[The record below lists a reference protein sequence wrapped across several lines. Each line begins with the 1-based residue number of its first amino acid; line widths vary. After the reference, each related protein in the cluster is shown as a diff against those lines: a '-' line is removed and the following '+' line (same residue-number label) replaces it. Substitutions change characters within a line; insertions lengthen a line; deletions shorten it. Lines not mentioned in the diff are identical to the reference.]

1 MQPGRN
7 PPDQRTL
14 EGAVSRVVG
23 SDRHHDQDVRPPHA
37 APGGRPVASTAEP
50 APSQPARRSV
60 LKAIGLAG
68 ATAAVAGTGALS
80 YRVFDSAALAPGGG
94 RAYDPWRSWVTGT
107 GPLGAVAC
115 AVLAANPHNTQP
127 WVFHVTDTAM
137 ELFADSQRTI
147 GTVDPLLR
155 EQHIGLG
162 CALENLVLGCRAR
175 GLEPS
180 VALLPDGGAGGRV
193 AHVSL
198 TPGATTTGPAYEAIG
213 RRHTNRGP
221 YAATGLPD
229 QVLAALVD
237 TSDLPGVAVHW
248 VTAPA
253 EMAVLGRLMGDAA
266 LALTQDEQQSQ
277 DSFAW
282 FTGSND
288 EIQQRRDGMTLD
300 AQGLSPLILSL
311 GKLLPA
317 SSRTAGDAFWV
328 DQTLTV
334 QTRTAAAYGVVTAAD
349 GHDRT
354 SQLAAGR
361 LLQRVHLT
369 ATARGIA
376 LQPMNQVT
384 ERIDRESTTG
394 AAATFGPRLARL
406 LPAGAQ
412 PLVAFRVG
420 YPLREALPSPR
431 RTIAAVTR

>member
-1 MQPGRN
+1 MSRTVKRDR
-7 PPDQRTL
+7 PPADQ
-14 EGAVSRVVG
+14 EI
-23 SDRHHDQDVRPPHA
+23 RPPHPGPVEDA
-37 APGGRPVASTAEP
+37 AASTADP
-50 APSQPARRSV
+50 AEQAPHQHARRSI

-68 ATAAVAGTGALS
+68 ATVAVAGTGALS
-80 YRVFDSAALAPGGG
+80 YRVFDSAALAPSGGH
-94 RAYDPWRSWVTGT
+94 AYEPWRSWSSGT

-127 WVFHVTDTAM
+127 WVFHVTDTAIDV
-137 ELFADSQRTI
+137 FADPQRTI
-147 GTVDPLLR
+147 GTVDPVLR

-175 GLEPS
+175 GLEPH
-180 VALLPDGGAGGRV
+180 VTLLPGGGAGGLV
-193 AHVSL
+193 AHLSL
-198 TPGATTTGPAYEAIG
+198 SPGATTTGPVYEAIG

-221 YAATGLPD
+221 YAGTPLPAS
-229 QVLAALVD
+229 VLAALVD
-237 TSDLPGVAVHW
+237 TSELAGVAVHW
-248 VTAPA
+248 VTGPDETSA
-253 EMAVLGRLMGDAA
+253 LGRLMGDAA
-266 LALTQDEQQSQ
+266 LALTQDEQQSR

-282 FTGSND
+282 FTGSDD

-334 QTRTAAAYGVVTAAD
+334 QTRTATAYAVVTAAD
-349 GHDRT
+349 AHDRA

-376 LQPMNQVT
+376 LQPMNQIT

-394 AAATFGPRLARL
+394 AVATFGPRFARL
-406 LPAGAQ
+406 LPPGAQ
-412 PLVAFRVG
+412 PLVTFRVG